1 MSHLNEKQNS
11 SKLTIL
17 QQLRRVIEIKSLL
30 VREMQERNKNVFK
43 LVIIQMFFGFLC
55 ISRVGFNN

>member
-1 MSHLNEKQNS
+1 M
-11 SKLTIL
+11 KLPWNIL
-17 QQLRRVIEIKSLL
+17 INMVDISG
-30 VREMQERNKNVFK
+30 EMQERNKNVFK